1 MKRLNR
7 QIDRFC
13 YRHPNFGI
21 PNLIIYLLIANGI
34 AFVISLMDTTYLFQ
48 SFLVFDTQAI
58 LRGQIWRLVTFLM
71 IPYSPS
77 ILYEALAV
85 YLYYFIGTSIERI
98 WGTARFNL
106 FYFGSALLSAIYAFL
121 MGLLGFP
128 ESGLML
134 SPHYINVSMF
144 LVFSLFYP
152 EMEFR
157 IFFLIPVK
165 GKYLSLLE
173 LVFCIYEIL
182 TLPGTAKALPVFALL
197 AVAVFCWDSIV
208 SILRRR
214 PSKQVRNNVIRFRN
228 ETRAAER
235 EESTKPYHHRCEIC
249 GRTDTDHPELEFRYC
264 SRCEGYHCFCQ
275 DHINNHQHFTS

>member
-34 AFVISLMDTTYLFQ
+34 AFAISLMDTTYLFQ
-48 SFLVFDTQAI
+48 SFLVFDTEAI
-58 LRGQIWRLVTFLM
+58 FQGQVWRLVTFLL

-77 ILYEALAV
+77 ILYEALAI

-121 MGLLGFP
+121 MGLLGFR
-128 ESGLML
+128 EAGLML

-157 IFFLIPVK
+157 IFFIIPVK
-165 GKYLSLLE
+165 GKYLSILE
-173 LVFCIYEIL
+173 LVFCVYEIL
-182 TLPGTAKALPVFALL
+182 TLPGAAKALPFFALL
-197 AVAVFCWDSIV
+197 AVAIFCWDSII

-228 ETRAAER
+228 EARAAER

-264 SRCEGYHCFCQ
+264 SRCVGYHCFCQ
-275 DHINNHQHFTS
+275 DHISSHQHFTS